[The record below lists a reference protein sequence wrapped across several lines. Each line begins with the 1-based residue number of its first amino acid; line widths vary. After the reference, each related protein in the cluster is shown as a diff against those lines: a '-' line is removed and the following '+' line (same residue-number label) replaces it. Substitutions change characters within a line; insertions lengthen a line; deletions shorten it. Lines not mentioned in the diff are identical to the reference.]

1 MFRLHTLLHCTAGA
15 AMNRLFRP
23 IANACAAFQPLTK
36 ASAAPIAKTR
46 VAFQPS
52 GKASAA
58 PFGKASAARSFSTLD
73 PVKPVVKS
81 FDLLSEELLSTWTMI
96 VGGIASAG
104 ATAYWIY
111 QENKCKSL
119 PVQISKTAC
128 GALAGGCIGG
138 TLGLFVGTCWYISIP
153 VGCAIYA
160 VSDAGKCPCNS

>member
-1 MFRLHTLLHCTAGA
+1 
-15 AMNRLFRP
+15 MNRVFRP
-23 IANACAAFQPLTK
+23 IANACAAFQPFTK

-46 VAFQPS
+46 VALQPS
-52 GKASAA
+52 GKASA
-58 PFGKASAARSFSTLD
+58 AARSFSTLD

-81 FDLLSEELLSTWTMI
+81 FDLLSEELLSIWTMI

-104 ATAYWIY
+104 ATGYWVY
-111 QENKCKSL
+111 QANGCKSL

-128 GALAGGCIGG
+128 GALAGGCVGATI
-138 TLGLFVGTCWYISIP
+138 GLFVGTCWYISIP